1 MQIKLAGTHKL
12 HNFLNMHASTTSPAM
27 PTKPSPPTDHR
38 PARREVHLRTKDITE
53 DDLTLLADLDAVAQ
67 LQRTTRTEVI
77 ANLVKRTLP
86 PQFAT
91 QVAAA

>member
-1 MQIKLAGTHKL
+1 MA
-12 HNFLNMHASTTSPAM
+12 
-27 PTKPSPPTDHR
+27 PSPISHLSSPK
-38 PARREVHLRTKDITE
+38 REVTLHTKDITE